1 MTAPALVWFRD
12 DLRISDH
19 PALSAAARS
28 GRPVLAVYVLDE
40 ETERPLGGA
49 SRWWLAGSLETLAA
63 ELGALGVPLLLR
75 RGRADI
81 AIAALARESGAT
93 ALHWNRRY
101 RQAAARLDDA
111 LAASLSREGIAVEA
125 HEGDLLF
132 EPAAIRA
139 GNGKPYRRFTPFWR
153 ACLAASPP
161 AKPIP
166 APARIAAP
174 AAIPASERLA
184 GWRLRPTAP
193 DWTAGLRAAWT
204 PGERP
209 ARLRLRRLLE
219 RGLADY
225 ARDRDFPVKAA
236 TSRLSPHLRWGEIG
250 PREVWHAV
258 EAARGG
264 AAFLREL
271 GWREFAAH
279 VLWREPDLATRPL
292 RAEFARFPWRSDARA
307 LRAWQRGR
315 TGYPLVDAGM
325 RELWTTGAMHNRVRM
340 AAASFLV
347 KHLLLPWQAG
357 EAWFWDTLVDADP
370 ASNAMNWQWVAG
382 CGIDAAPYF
391 RIFNP
396 VLQSRK
402 FDPEGD
408 YIRRWLPEL
417 GGLSARE
424 IHTPWDASGPA
435 YPLPIVEHAA
445 ARERALAALARTR
458 R

>member
-19 PALSAAARS
+19 PALSSAAKS

-40 ETERPLGGA
+40 ETERSLGGA
-49 SRWWLAGSLETLAA
+49 ARWWLAGSLESLAA
-63 ELGALGVPLLLR
+63 DLGSAGVPLVLR
-75 RGRADI
+75 RGRADA
-81 AIAALARESGAT
+81 AIAALVRESRA
-93 ALHWNRRY
+93 AAVHWNRRY
-101 RQAAARLDDA
+101 RQAASKLDDA
-111 LAASLSREGIAVEA
+111 LAAELRREGVAVET

-132 EPAAIRA
+132 EPAAIRS
-139 GNGKPYRRFTPFWR
+139 GSDKPYQMFTPFWR
-153 ACLAASPP
+153 ACIGASPP
-161 AKPIP
+161 PRPMPPPAQVT
-166 APARIAAP
+166 APAE
-174 AAIPASERLA
+174 IPASERLA
-184 GWRLRPTAP
+184 DWRLRPSAP
-193 DWTAGLRAAWT
+193 DWAAGLRAACT
-204 PGERP
+204 PGERA
-209 ARLRLRRLLE
+209 ARLRLQRFLE
-219 RGLADY
+219 RGLAEY
-225 ARDRDFPVKAA
+225 PRDRDFPAKPA
-236 TSRLSPHLRWGEIG
+236 TSGLSPHLRWGEIS

-258 EAARGG
+258 EAAGGG

-292 RAEFARFPWRSDARA
+292 RAEFACFPWRSDARS
-307 LRAWQRGR
+307 LKAWQRGR

-325 RELWTTGAMHNRVRM
+325 RELWTTGVMHNRVRM

-347 KHLLLPWQAG
+347 KHLLLPWQTG

-370 ASNAMNWQWVAG
+370 ASNAMNWQWVGG

-408 YIRRWLPEL
+408 YIRRWVPEL
-417 GGLSARE
+417 ATLSARE
-424 IHTPWDASGPA
+424 IHLPSAATAPA
-435 YPLPIVEHAA
+435 YPSPILEHRA